1 MHFGI
6 SMIFFFSF
14 FTLLSSFHSLHFFS
28 FLFAHII
35 HLNGKSCFFLDCARN
50 RMQPKYGLSNTCRA
64 IFILFYHPFSLYSI
78 YSNKIQKNFIEHE
91 QILCA
96 ALVCVITIHFIS
108 VDTSSQL
115 HSIESNFLHSTA
127 AAIFIRKK
135 VR

>member
-1 MHFGI
+1 MEKVVSFWIVHGIEYSQNMAYQTHAEQYLYYFTIHFHCTRFI
-6 SMIFFFSF
+6 RI
-14 FTLLSSFHSLHFFS
+14 
-28 FLFAHII
+28 
-35 HLNGKSCFFLDCARN
+35 KS
-50 RMQPKYGLSNTCRA
+50 K
-64 IFILFYHPFSLYSI
+64 
-78 YSNKIQKNFIEHE
+78 KNFIEHE

-127 AAIFIRKK
+127 AAIFIRRK